1 MRRLEAQLAHTNRLS
16 TPPLTA
22 SLAHEINQPIAAAIA
37 SAGACLRW
45 LDREQP
51 DLQHAR
57 APTMRIKDDGK
68 RAADIISG
76 LKAFYRKDGLPATCV
91 ARCQ

>member
-1 MRRLEAQLAHTNRLS
+1 MLGE
-16 TPPLTA
+16 LTA

-51 DLQHAR
+51 DSSAR
-57 APTMRIKDDGK
+57 AKRHPHQGRYGK
-68 RAADIISG
+68 RAADIIAG
-76 LKAFYRKDGLPATCV
+76 
-91 ARCQ
+91 